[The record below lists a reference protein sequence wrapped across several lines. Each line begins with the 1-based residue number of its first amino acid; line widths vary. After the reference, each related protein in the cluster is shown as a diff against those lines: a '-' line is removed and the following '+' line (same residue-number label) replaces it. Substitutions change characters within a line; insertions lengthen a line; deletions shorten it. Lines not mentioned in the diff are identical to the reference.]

1 MVLEDFPGPL
11 PTGSSKE
18 SSDST
23 AVPRPLG
30 LPTPLMETQ
39 EILSKEVM
47 SPRAIPQEVI
57 EKEVVSSRAVEPASS
72 SNDEKVLNMLQV
84 LALPVGDFTKA
95 SNEKDARL
103 QLLENLIT
111 KREEK
116 WHKKVLQMS

>member
-11 PTGSSKE
+11 PSNSKE

-23 AVPRPLG
+23 AIPRPLG
-30 LPTPLMETQ
+30 LPTPLSETT
-39 EILSKEVM
+39 EIPSKEVM
-47 SPRAIPQEVI
+47 SPKAIPQEVVK
-57 EKEVVSSRAVEPASS
+57 EEVVSSKAVEPASS

-84 LALPVGDFTKA
+84 LALAVGDLTKA

-103 QLLENLIT
+103 QLLESLIT

-116 WHKKVLQMS
+116 